1 MSIEEKRADKTLGS
15 SLEASLKIKLNKK
28 KLEIVKNID
37 LAELCITSLAQIE
50 ESDQEDIIVETA
62 KAEGNKC
69 SVCWKISNQ
78 PCERHG

>member
-1 MSIEEKRADKTLGS
+1 MGS

-50 ESDQEDIIVETA
+50 ESDQEDIIVETE
-62 KAEGNKC
+62 KAEGTKC